1 MADFPEN
8 GVAIVTG
15 GSGGVGGAIS
25 RALAE
30 AGCDVALTYHRN
42 EAAARKTVDA
52 IEALGRKA
60 EAVALD
66 LRDETA
72 AADFIAGAAGRFGGI
87 HTLVTAHGPFV
98 NMRFI
103 SKITPALFRESMEA
117 DVFGAFNVFH
127 AAIPY
132 LRESK
137 GSIVSMVTTAV
148 ERAAKKDIL
157 SVAPKAAIAALV
169 RGIALEE
176 GRFGVR
182 ANMIGVGLL
191 TDGMYQA
198 LVADG
203 GLTPQIEELARARIS
218 LGHLG
223 TSAEIADAAVFLGSS
238 KAKWIS
244 GQLLMVD
251 GGMKG

>member
-1 MADFPEN
+1 MSDFPER

-15 GSGGVGGAIS
+15 GSGGVGGAVS
-25 RALAE
+25 RALAA
-30 AGCDVALTYHRN
+30 AGSDVVLTYHRN
-42 EAAARKTVDA
+42 EAAARKTVEA
-52 IEALGRKA
+52 IEAAGRQA
-60 EAVALD
+60 EAVSVD
-66 LRDETA
+66 LRDEA
-72 AADFIAGAAGRFGGI
+72 AVADFIAKSAERHRGI

-103 SKITPALFRESMEA
+103 SKISPSLFRESMEA

-127 AAIPY
+127 AVIPY

-148 ERAAKKDIL
+148 GRAAKKDIL
-157 SVAPKAAIAALV
+157 SVAPKASIAALV

-176 GRFGVR
+176 GKFGVR

-191 TDGMYQA
+191 TDGMHQA
-198 LVADG
+198 LVNAG
-203 GLTPQIEELARARIS
+203 GLTPEIEAIARRRIS

-223 TSAEIADAAVFLGSS
+223 TSEEIAHATVFLASS

-244 GQLLMVD
+244 SQLLMVD
-251 GGMKG
+251 GGMTG